1 MERIRCSAPLP
12 EDSAYPVL
20 TRMLAPAPYQ
30 VPAGED
36 KEESEEAQGSLHY
49 GGTPGNLSG
58 GIGTSTSEGGR
69 EGRTDI
75 PSPHGKKRTASEDLK
90 IKASKRGKISLS
102 GGSGSGGDIAT
113 QCPHGDRPLAES

>member
-1 MERIRCSAPLP
+1 
-12 EDSAYPVL
+12 
-20 TRMLAPAPYQ
+20 MLAPAPYQ
-30 VPAGED
+30 VPVGED
-36 KEESEEAQGSLHY
+36 KEEDKEAQGGLHS

-58 GIGTSTSEGGR
+58 EIRTPASKGGR

-102 GGSGSGGDIAT
+102 RGSSPGGDV
-113 QCPHGDRPLAES
+113 GRE